1 MKVLIFEDISTFRG
15 ELKTAARAVV
25 RQQYNFLPPNNSKL
39 TRQEYKAH
47 VRKAI
52 EDLLFEG
59 TFLMNGV
66 DDEGRTNNISH
77 PALEVLCTSFF
88 YGKNGLASQF
98 PNEFEGEVPEK
109 AIVLAATA
117 LECCLHEWREG
128 YMKARPF
135 SAALY
140 SRTYKSIINLIKK
153 LKTNAYHA
161 QKFQECRE
169 EWAQGGSLQQRSE
182 EDDFEDHVGYQVKL
196 D

>member
-1 MKVLIFEDISTFRG
+1 
-15 ELKTAARAVV
+15 
-25 RQQYNFLPPNNSKL
+25 
-39 TRQEYKAH
+39 
-47 VRKAI
+47 
-52 EDLLFEG
+52 
-59 TFLMNGV
+59 
-66 DDEGRTNNISH
+66 
-77 PALEVLCTSFF
+77 VLCTSFF

-117 LECCLHEWREG
+117 VRDRIITKSSDLTPAALQLECCLHEWREG

-169 EWAQGGSLQQRSE
+169 EWAQGGRYVFISSLGVSPADHYQQPSAEIR
-182 EDDFEDHVGYQVKL
+182 GG
-196 D
+196 